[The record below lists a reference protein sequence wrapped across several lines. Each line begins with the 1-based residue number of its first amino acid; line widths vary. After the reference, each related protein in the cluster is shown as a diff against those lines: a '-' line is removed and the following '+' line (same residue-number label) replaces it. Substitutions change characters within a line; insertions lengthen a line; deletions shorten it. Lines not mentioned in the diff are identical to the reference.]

1 MKQIIKI
8 GMIIALSMAVANCS
22 RDEVDQMKNNTKK
35 SKDSNG
41 GGNGSGGNG
50 GSNQN
55 KRSDILSGQSVPAT
69 DLGNKGDY
77 YLNLS
82 TYKLYGPK
90 KDKEWGLPVTLQGI
104 TLDKISIGE
113 GAPKPNIGKEGDW
126 YINKTSNALYGPKTS
141 TWEGGNGFTLG
152 NGEYTLSTDKTTLV
166 KWKNDRIFTLNMQS
180 DSELKNITKI
190 ENIALAQMRF
200 TSVTINRVTNI
211 GNKAFYYNSQLM
223 EITIPNSV
231 TNIGKGAFANC
242 KLKNVIY
249 LMG

>member
-1 MKQIIKI
+1 M
-8 GMIIALSMAVANCS
+8 GAFCYST
-22 RDEVDQMKNNTKK
+22 RNNPWQNI
-35 SKDSNG
+35 DRR
-41 GGNGSGGNG
+41 GS
-50 GSNQN
+50 
-55 KRSDILSGQSVPAT
+55 
-69 DLGNKGDY
+69 
-77 YLNLS
+77 
-82 TYKLYGPK
+82 
-90 KDKEWGLPVTLQGI
+90 
-104 TLDKISIGE
+104 
-113 GAPKPNIGKEGDW
+113 PKPNIGKEGDW

-190 ENIALAQMRF
+190 ENGALAQMRF
-200 TSVTINRVTNI
+200 TSVTIIPNRVTNI

-223 EITIPNSV
+223 EITIPNSI
-231 TNIGKGAFANC
+231 TNIGEGAFSFS